1 MDVEIGDRT
10 GTHINPVGAAKPEAI
25 RLRRKEWKQILAPGD
40 PILEIPM
47 LAGSPMDF
55 EARSDS
61 FHLVLDFLPR
71 YFPDRTFYGFSC
83 SSWPLNTKFQD

>member
-1 MDVEIGDRT
+1 
-10 GTHINPVGAAKPEAI
+10 
-25 RLRRKEWKQILAPGD
+25 
-40 PILEIPM
+40 M

-55 EARSDS
+55 EARGDS
-61 FHLVLDFLPR
+61 FHLVLDFFPR